1 MKKSIKTEGK
11 ISQPSH
17 YGKLDLAY
25 PIKKEDQGDYW
36 TWVIATD
43 PKEIAPFTLKLK
55 SEDGLLRFL
64 LLKKR
69 IKALIA
75 EKNLFKRKWK
85 QEAAMLAE
93 TTKELREA
101 HATIRVFERIG
112 EHKTLRESV
121 EQS

>member
-1 MKKSIKTEGK
+1 MVSAYELMLILRPQLSNEEQKEVFARLKKSIKTEGK

-69 IKALIA
+69 IKADVKKIKS
-75 EKNLFKRKWK
+75 EKKAI
-85 QEAAMLAE
+85 E
-93 TTKELREA
+93 KE
-101 HATIRVFERIG
+101 
-112 EHKTLRESV
+112 
-121 EQS
+121 